1 MENLKFK
8 KYSLLVALLIGLTTL
23 MSSCVTHVRGYDYG
37 YRRPYYGRPAYR
49 YVVPPPRTVI
59 VVPDR
64 GHSRY
69 SYRGRRGRW

>member
-1 MENLKFK
+1 M
-8 KYSLLVALLIGLTTL
+8 
-23 MSSCVTHVRGYDYG
+23 THVRGYDYG